1 MSINLYYKMLKKKG
15 RKPKSYYENL
25 KLLEISNNNL
35 DSDNISDVSIN
46 NLPKKRGR
54 KPKGGKIIEE
64 KKNTIFNTTIY
75 NIIVHLKCNIKDIY
89 DNNEYKYNPDIN
101 IINNYNI
108 NDNTSLNYDYID
120 NNKSNNISKELN
132 NVNNFDNTNNTKF
145 IYINNENEEN
155 NENNENNINKNTNIS
170 NNEINDEINN
180 EIKNEIINKNLF
192 KKLKQLNFNNS
203 NYNIN
208 SNAAC
213 FWCTC
218 NFSNENIY
226 IPKYELNNI
235 FYCYGNFCTPQCA
248 CAYLMNENIDTTTKF
263 ERYYLLNNIYTK
275 IFNYKNNIKLAPNPF
290 YLLDK
295 YYGNLTIEEYRKL
308 LNNEKIIYIANKPVT
323 KIFPEVY
330 EENIDFLI
338 NSKIGK
344 KIKK

>member
-1 MSINLYYKMLKKKG
+1 MLKKKG

-25 KLLEISNNNL
+25 KLMEISNNNL
-35 DSDNISDVSIN
+35 NYNNISDISV

-64 KKNTIFNTTIY
+64 KKNTVYNTTIH
-75 NIIVHLKCNIKDIY
+75 NIIVHLKCNLKDIY
-89 DNNEYKYNPDIN
+89 DTSDFKYNPDIN
-101 IINNYNI
+101 KINNYNI
-108 NDNTSLNYDYID
+108 DNNNLLNYNYLDDTIKKENILNENYDNQNYDNQNKEFNNPKFIYFDNNNDNDNSSKLCNDEKLN
-120 NNKSNNISKELN
+120 NNNNELTNELN
-132 NVNNFDNTNNTKF
+132 NET
-145 IYINNENEEN
+145 
-155 NENNENNINKNTNIS
+155 
-170 NNEINDEINN
+170 
-180 EIKNEIINKNLF
+180 KNEIINKNLF
-192 KKLKQLNFNNS
+192 KKLKQINFNNS

-218 NFSNENIY
+218 NFSNESIY
-226 IPKYELNNI
+226 IPKYELNNT

-248 CAYLMNENIDTTTKF
+248 CAYLMNENIDNTTKF

-275 IFNYKNNIKLAPNPF
+275 IFNYKNNIKLAPNPY

-295 YYGNLTIEEYRKL
+295 YYGNLTIEEYRTL
-308 LNNEKIIYIANKPVT
+308 LNNEKIIYIANKPIT